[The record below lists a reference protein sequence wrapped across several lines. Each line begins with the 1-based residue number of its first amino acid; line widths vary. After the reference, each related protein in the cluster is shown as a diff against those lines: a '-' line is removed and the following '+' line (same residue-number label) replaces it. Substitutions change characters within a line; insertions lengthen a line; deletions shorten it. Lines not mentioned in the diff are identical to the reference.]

1 MKPSLVHKLRQI
13 RLLLLDVDGVLTDG
27 SIVYSDSG
35 NETKRFNAKDGLG
48 IKLLMESGI
57 KVGIVTGRDS
67 KALMYRCKNLGI
79 STIYAAVRDKA
90 GMLDSIIETVG
101 GSAENTA
108 YIGDDLPDI
117 ALMARVGLSIAVADA
132 HEYVRQHADWV
143 TAAKGGCGAVR
154 EVCEMLLQAQG
165 LWDAIIKR
173 F

>member
-1 MKPSLVHKLRQI
+1 MKPSLRPKLKQI

-27 SIVYSDSG
+27 SIIYSDSG
-35 NETKRFNAKDGLG
+35 NETKRFNVKDGLG
-48 IKLLMESGI
+48 IRLLMESGI

-79 STIYAAVRDKA
+79 SAIYTAVRDKA
-90 GMLDSIIETVG
+90 GMLDRIIEAVG
-101 GSAENTA
+101 GATETTA
-108 YIGDDLPDI
+108 YMGDDLPDI
-117 ALMARVGLSIAVADA
+117 ALMDRVGLSIAVADA
-132 HEYVRQHADWV
+132 HEYVRRHADWV

-165 LWDAIIKR
+165 LWDKIVER